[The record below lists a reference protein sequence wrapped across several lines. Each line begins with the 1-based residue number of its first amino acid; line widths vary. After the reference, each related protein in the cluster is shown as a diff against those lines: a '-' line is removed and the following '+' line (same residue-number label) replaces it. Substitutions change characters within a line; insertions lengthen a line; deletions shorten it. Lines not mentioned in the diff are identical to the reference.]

1 MSTSVMDSWG
11 FLHAEVNFYQKASR
25 ERAQI
30 GLGGG
35 PRSGKENPLLF
46 YLHQGRKL
54 MKLGAVGNLEV
65 CKDWAAQ
72 RANNQAAVFSS
83 VGSW

>member
-1 MSTSVMDSWG
+1 MSSSVMDLWG
-11 FLHAEVNFYQKASR
+11 FLHAELNFYQKASR
-25 ERAQI
+25 EGLQI

-35 PRSGKENPLLF
+35 PRTRKENPLPF

-65 CKDWAAQ
+65 CKDWAA
-72 RANNQAAVFSS
+72 
-83 VGSW
+83 